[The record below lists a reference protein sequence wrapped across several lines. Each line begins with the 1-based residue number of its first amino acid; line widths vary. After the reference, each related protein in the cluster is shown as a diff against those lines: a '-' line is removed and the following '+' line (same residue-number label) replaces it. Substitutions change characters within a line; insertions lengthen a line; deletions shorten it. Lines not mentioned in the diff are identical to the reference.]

1 MRLLHRP
8 MGASSLAT
16 GLACGTSNYPK
27 RIFKLCASPVR
38 AALIN
43 CCLALAFSGFNQLTT
58 VWLRPR
64 RRASQ
69 VNGWALCAP
78 RGCSNRMRSRLRPAS
93 RSQAWVRLA
102 GGAISVNQ
110 RASCSS
116 LSSRRIGASR
126 LRQLPAAPRNDSSLN
141 ASGSAHQG
149 ASTVSLRM
157 GARGWAMKASN
168 SDSCV
173 CCGVCTS
180 CMMPPLA
187 ANDAD
192 AQAFDHQ
199 VLVFQVDFDRG
210 ELRVLGQEPDLA
222 AFALEA
228 FDGDFIADA
237 GDDDLAVTGFTSGVD
252 GQQVTVENAHV
263 LHAHAMHPQQVVG
276 ARVEEGRVDV
286 GGFEPQ
292 FQRNFRARRRVAVV
306 VEAALDKSQNLS
318 LAWRQF

>member
-16 GLACGTSNYPK
+16 GLACVTSNYPK

-64 RRASQ
+64 RKASQ
-69 VNGWALCAP
+69 VNCWALCAP

-116 LSSRRIGASR
+116 LNSRRIGASR
-126 LRQLPAAPRNDSSLN
+126 FRQLSAAPRNDSSLN
-141 ASGSAHQG
+141 ASGSPPQG
-149 ASTVSLRM
+149 ASTVSLRI

-192 AQAFDHQ
+192 TQAFDHQ

-210 ELRVLGQEPDLA
+210 KLRVFGQEPDLA

-228 FDGDFIADA
+228 FDRDLVADT
-237 GDDDLAVTGFTSGVD
+237 GHDDLAIAGFAGGMH
-252 GQQVTVENAHV
+252 GQQVAVEDTHV
-263 LHAHAMHPQQVVG
+263 LHAHAVHTQQVVG

-286 GGFEPQ
+286 AGFLDVLLRQDRRTCGDATAERQCRLAGPGFET
-292 FQRNFRARRRVAVV
+292 
-306 VEAALDKSQNLS
+306 
-318 LAWRQF
+318 